1 MKNLIKQGIG
11 FIGIS
16 GIGFII
22 DFIIYNVLSSL
33 LPINVNICNMISS
46 FIGVSFVF
54 IVSTR
59 KIFINNSKIDI
70 KLKYIIYIVYQLILI
85 SLVSYIMLILKNYL
99 LSIDVDLITKYV
111 NIIVK
116 IIITPFTMIINF
128 IVMKKLIE
136 KL

>member
-99 LSIDVDLITKYV
+99 LGIDVDLITKYV

>member
-99 LSIDVDLITKYV
+99 LGIDVDLITKYV
-111 NIIVK
+111 NIIAK